1 VYFQG
6 SVRGLAVGAPV
17 ELFGIQI
24 GNVTAINLEFDPSGA
39 NSRVAIRLEV
49 QPERIMQPQ
58 QLRDADPID
67 TARRLVARGLRVQLR
82 SANYLTGQLLVA
94 FDFFK
99 DAPPAT
105 VMQTDDGILLPTMPG
120 GLDSITTSIGEILR
134 KVNDLPLDDIAKNLD
149 ETLAGVRGVTDGPEL
164 KQSLRSLSETLAAV
178 NALATNADASLG
190 PALKRLPEIMQG
202 LQTAVD
208 KAGKLV
214 GSADAGYGENSQF
227 RRDVARLLDQLSDT
241 ARSVRLLA
249 NYLDQHPEALIRGR
263 VTSSGER

>member
-1 VYFQG
+1 
-6 SVRGLAVGAPV
+6 
-17 ELFGIQI
+17 
-24 GNVTAINLEFDPSGA
+24 
-39 NSRVAIRLEV
+39 V
-49 QPERIMQPQ
+49 QPERMMQSQ
-58 QLRDADPID
+58 QLRDSDPID

-105 VMQTDDGILLPTMPG
+105 VRQTDEGILLPTMPG

-134 KVNDLPLDDIAKNLD
+134 KVNELPLDDIAKNLD
-149 ETLAGVRGVTDGPEL
+149 ETLVGVRAVTNGPDL
-164 KQSLRSLSETLAAV
+164 KQALRSLSETLATV
-178 NALATNADASLG
+178 NALATNADASVG

-214 GSADAGYGENSQF
+214 GSADTGYGENSQF

-241 ARSVRLLA
+241 ARSIRLLA

-263 VTSSGER
+263 VNGSGER